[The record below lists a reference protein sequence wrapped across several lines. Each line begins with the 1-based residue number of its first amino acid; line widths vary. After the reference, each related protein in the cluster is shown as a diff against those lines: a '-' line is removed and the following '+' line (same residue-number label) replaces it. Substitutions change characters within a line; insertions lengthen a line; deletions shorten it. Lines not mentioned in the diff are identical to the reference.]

1 MSQFNATTYE
11 VAKPTGVCAAT
22 GRALE
27 PGQTYF
33 AALADVPDDEIERD
47 AEGKPKD
54 ADALGL
60 RRFDV
65 CEEAWREGYRPEG
78 MFSYW
83 KSTVPEPNQ
92 KRKLF
97 VDDAVLMNLLN
108 RLADAEQPQ
117 RLAFR
122 YVLALILMRKKLLRY
137 DGAVTRKAEAEI
149 DGQKQTVEQVWW
161 QLTPKVD
168 VAKGHFGKWNED
180 VTIEL
185 LDPKLDEAAVEQVA
199 GQLNQVFEAEL

>member
-27 PGQTYF
+27 PGETYF
-33 AALADVPDDEIERD
+33 AALADVPEDQIERD
-47 AEGKPKD
+47 ADGKPKD
-54 ADALGL
+54 EQALGL
-60 RRFDV
+60 KRFDV
-65 CEEAWREGYRPEG
+65 CEAAWRDGYRPEG

-83 KSTVPEPNQ
+83 KSTVPEPNE
-92 KRKLF
+92 KKKLF

-137 DGAVTRKAEAEI
+137 DGAETRTAEVEV
-149 DGQKQTVEQVWW
+149 DGEKQTVEQVWW
-161 QLTPKVD
+161 KLTPKVD
-168 VAKGHFGKWNED
+168 VTKGHFGKWNEE

-185 LDPKLDEAAVEQVA
+185 LDPKLDEASIEQVA
-199 GQLNQVFEAEL
+199 GQLNQIFEAEL